1 MGKPRYTPE
10 HKPENILPQTHNQQL
25 LFDAIDYND
34 QVVVTGPPGTGKT
47 YISLSKAA
55 DWFASNKYHRLFICR
70 PMVANGDDIGHLPGD
85 ISEKSQPWAAPALSV
100 VQKRIGKGKMQCDL
114 DQGRIQVKPLQM
126 MQGYSLDDCWLVV
139 DEAQEMTIS
148 QARMIVTRMG
158 KNSKLIL
165 NGDVNQC
172 NLSEK
177 SGLAFLIDTIR
188 TRSMG
193 IPIIEFDINDCQRS
207 EMCKKWIKV
216 LY

>member
-1 MGKPRYTPE
+1 MGKRYVPPE
-10 HKPENILPQTHNQQL
+10 QKLEPILPQTHNQQL

-34 QVVVTGPPGTGKT
+34 QVIVTGPPGTGKT

-55 DWFASNKYHRLFICR
+55 DWFSSNKYHKLFICR
-70 PMVANGDDIGHLPGD
+70 PMVANGDDIGHLPGSD
-85 ISEKSQPWAAPALSV
+85 YEKSMPWALPALSV
-100 VQKRIGKGKMQCDL
+100 VEKRIGKGKMQCDL
-114 DQGRIQVKPLQM
+114 DQGRIQIKPLQM
-126 MQGYSLDDCWLVV
+126 MQGYSLDDCWLIV
-139 DEAQEMTIS
+139 DEAQEMTVS

-158 KNSKLIL
+158 RNSKLIL
-165 NGDVNQC
+165 NGDINQC

-207 EMCKKWIKV
+207 EICKKWIKV